1 MKRAW
6 WIVAWLVATAGV
18 SFVTLQT
25 LSLAE
30 AGIGEGDLSPVV
42 VASTSPV
49 GAVASAAEPAD
60 GDTTT
65 TSVPRRSDPST
76 SATTA
81 VAPTSTAG
89 IVGTPTTSTSA
100 PPTTTVAVTA
110 TVWEAR
116 TVESGGGTV
125 TVRVA
130 PGAVEFVS
138 AVPAPGFAV
147 DVHDDGPTQV
157 RVDFD
162 GDAESFDVRIEW
174 EGSELRIS
182 TD

>member
-1 MKRAW
+1 MKRAR
-6 WIVAWLVATAGV
+6 WIVAWLAATAVV

-42 VASTSPV
+42 VASSSPT
-49 GAVASAAEPAD
+49 GAVATAAPDD

-89 IVGTPTTSTSA
+89 IVQTPTTSTSA

-138 AVPAPGFAV
+138 AVPAPGFTV
-147 DVHDDGPTQV
+147 DVHDDCPTQV